1 LLGVYA
7 SSRVATIA
15 EARGISMAQIAL
27 AWVLAQPGV
36 SAPIV
41 GSTSIS
47 HLEDLAASVHIELSP
62 DEIEAISSPYRPQAI
77 VRLTPASLCAPCRPP

>member
-1 LLGVYA
+1 
-7 SSRVATIA
+7 
-15 EARGISMAQIAL
+15 MAQIAL